1 MMWLKAGIV
10 RNPKD
15 LEKALAQIE
24 DFRSE
29 SQKCKIETSKDLMNN
44 IGLQNM
50 LLLSEMV
57 CRSALLR
64 TESRGS
70 HCRSDYPLEDNGNW
84 LKNIVIRKENDE
96 MIIDMHPVQLEY
108 VAPA

>member
-1 MMWLKAGIV
+1 VAEGRDR
-10 RNPKD
+10 RNPDD
-15 LEKALAQIE
+15 LEKALTQIE

-29 SQKCKIETSKDLMNN
+29 SKKCKIETPKDLINS

-57 CRSALLR
+57 CRAALLR

-70 HCRSDYPLEDNGNW
+70 HYRPDYPQEDNAKW
-84 LKNIVIRKENDE
+84 LKNIVVRKENDE
-96 MIIDMHPVQLEY
+96 MILDIHPVQLEY
-108 VAPA
+108 VSP